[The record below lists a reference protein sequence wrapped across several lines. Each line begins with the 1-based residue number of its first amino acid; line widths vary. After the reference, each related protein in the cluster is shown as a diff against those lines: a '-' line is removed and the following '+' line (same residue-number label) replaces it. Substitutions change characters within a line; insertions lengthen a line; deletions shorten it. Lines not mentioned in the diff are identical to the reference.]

1 MRAPREA
8 EALPAAESLPPEGY
22 AVLIDA
28 HGAVSMVAPDAA
40 GERHA
45 RATLA
50 QLSSPGPLLIVDWPE
65 LPIRGVIEGF
75 YGAPWTHEQR
85 LELMGLSERLKLNTY
100 VYGPKDDPYHRIDW
114 RTPYPSAELARL
126 AELVAAAAAHG
137 VDFVY
142 ALHPAMSMR
151 FSDDAEHALLH
162 AKAAQL
168 HSIGIGTIALLFD
181 DVPAE
186 LTDDRDVEVFGT
198 GGRGL
203 GLAHGATCA
212 RFEREFMAPRGISRP
227 LLMVPTDYAGDDPSP
242 YRTALAEA
250 LPTTAR
256 VWWTGH
262 DVVVGTIDRDDIDR
276 AGAAFE
282 RELVLWDN
290 FPVNDFDR
298 TRAFLGPLHGRTT
311 HVADS
316 ALRGVTVNPMVE
328 FEPSAFGIASAA
340 DWAWDTPGYDESR
353 SADAALRFVGGA
365 DAEALAPLVAALS
378 SWPPSAPQFPGLSA
392 LLKAAL
398 RGEPHDGLAAL
409 LHGIAAAG
417 TVRRPG
423 LQPWIDAGSSMAS
436 AAAAALRLLHGSN
449 DAASVRA
456 LFDDAESH
464 FAGVARDSL
473 PAFVR
478 EVLRRHEP
486 AASPTG
492 AAIRVFSRPEPTAGE
507 LEVLAH
513 LHARGYRTSATDEPA
528 LVIVMPGSSEESAVA
543 AAATGT
549 PVLAWAHVA
558 ALGLSTEPER
568 ILTQTRIDIVE
579 PSHPLAAGLS
589 GAVDV
594 YRGPWFMNYAV
605 PGDDDAIVVARTTFE
620 QRPAIVHYPSRDAVA
635 FFFAKDAASR
645 WLVTPEGLRLFD
657 AAVDLLLGPS
667 ELPRGDEL
675 QSPLSNAPVNTD
687 IS

>member
-1 MRAPREA
+1 VAEALIPQPRVVRVPRESDV
-8 EALPAAESLPPEGY
+8 LPAAESLPSEGY
-22 AVLIDA
+22 AILIDA
-28 HGAVSMVAPDAA
+28 QGAVSIVAPDAA
-40 GERHA
+40 GRRHA
-45 RATLA
+45 QATLA
-50 QLSSPGPLLIVDWPE
+50 QLGASAPLFIVDWPE

-75 YGAPWTHEQR
+75 YGEPWTHGQR
-85 LELMGLSERLKLNTY
+85 LELMQLSERLKLNTY
-100 VYGPKDDPYHRIDW
+100 VYAPKDDPYHRMDW

-126 AELVAAAAAHG
+126 AELVVAASAHG

-186 LTDDRDVEVFGT
+186 LTDARDIELFGS

-203 GLAHGATCA
+203 GIAHGETCA
-212 RFEREFMAPRGISRP
+212 RFERELMAPRGFAQP

-242 YRTALAEA
+242 YRTALAET
-250 LPTTAR
+250 LPATAR

-298 TRAFLGPLHGRTT
+298 TRAFLGPLRGRTT
-311 HVADS
+311 HIADS
-316 ALRGVTVNPMVE
+316 ALRGITVNPMVE

-340 DWAWDTPGYDESR
+340 DWAWNTPAFDEQR
-353 SADAALRFVGGA
+353 SADAALRLVGGP
-365 DAEALAPLVAALS
+365 DASALAPLVAALS
-378 SWPPSAPQFPGLSA
+378 SWPPSAPQYPRLAA
-392 LLKAAL
+392 LLQAAL

-409 LHGIAAAG
+409 LDGMAAAG
-417 TVRRPG
+417 SVRRAG
-423 LQPWIDAGSSMAS
+423 LQPWIDAGSSMA
-436 AAAAALRLLHGSN
+436 AAASAALRLLGGSG
-449 DAASVRA
+449 DAATVRV
-456 LFDDAESH
+456 LFDQASTH

-473 PAFVR
+473 PGFVR

-486 AASPTG
+486 AASPAG
-492 AAIRVFSRPEPTAGE
+492 AVIRVVSRPDPTAGE
-507 LEVLAH
+507 GEMLAH
-513 LHARGYRTSATDEPA
+513 LHARGFRTSTSSSSFASSALSTTEEPA
-528 LVIVMPGSSEESAVA
+528 LVIVMPGSPEDSAIA
-543 AAATGT
+543 AAASGA
-549 PVLAWAHVA
+549 PVLAWAHLV
-558 ALGLSTEPER
+558 ALGLSTEREH
-568 ILTQTRIDIVE
+568 ILTQTRVDIVD

-594 YRGPWFMNYAV
+594 YRGPWFMTSAV
-605 PGDDDAIVVARTTFE
+605 PGDDAVVVARTTFE

-657 AAVDLLLGPS
+657 AAVDLLLG
-667 ELPRGDEL
+667 
-675 QSPLSNAPVNTD
+675 
-687 IS
+687 

>member
-1 MRAPREA
+1 VAEALIPQPRVVRAPRESD
-8 EALPAAESLPPEGY
+8 ALPAAESLPPEGY
-22 AVLIDA
+22 AILIDA
-28 HGAVSMVAPDAA
+28 QGAVSFVAPDAA
-40 GERHA
+40 GHRHA

-50 QLSSPGPLLIVDWPE
+50 QLGASARLFIVDWPQ

-75 YGAPWTHEQR
+75 YGEPWTHEQR
-85 LELMGLSERLKLNTY
+85 LQLMQLSEGLKLNTY
-100 VYGPKDDPYHRIDW
+100 VYAPKDDPYHRMDW
-114 RTPYPSAELARL
+114 RTPYPADELARL
-126 AELVAAAAAHG
+126 AHLVAAASAHG

-151 FSDDAEHALLH
+151 FSDDTEHALLH

-186 LTDDRDVEVFGT
+186 LTDARDVGMFGS

-203 GLAHGATCA
+203 GLAHGLTCA
-212 RFEREFMAPRGISRP
+212 RFEREFMVARGITQP
-227 LLMVPTDYAGDDPSP
+227 LLMVPMDYAGDDPSP
-242 YRTALAEA
+242 YRTALAET
-250 LPTTAR
+250 LPATAR

-311 HVADS
+311 HVGDS
-316 ALRGVTVNPMVE
+316 ALRGITVNPMVE

-340 DWAWDTPGYDESR
+340 DWAWNTPAFDEQR
-353 SADAALRFVGGA
+353 SAEAALRFVGSA
-365 DAEALAPLVAALS
+365 DAAALAPLVAALS
-378 SWPPSAPQFPGLSA
+378 SWPPSAPQYPRLAGL
-392 LLKAAL
+392 LQAAL

-409 LHGIAAAG
+409 LDGMAAAG
-417 TVRRPG
+417 SVRRAG
-423 LQPWIDAGSSMAS
+423 LQPWIDAGSSMAAAAS
-436 AAAAALRLLHGSN
+436 AALGLLHGSG
-449 DAASVRA
+449 DAATVRA
-456 LFDDAESH
+456 LFDEASTH

-473 PAFVR
+473 PGFVR
-478 EVLRRHEP
+478 EVLRRHERG
-486 AASPTG
+486 AAPTG
-492 AAIRVFSRPEPTAGE
+492 AVIRVVCQPEPTAGE
-507 LEVLAH
+507 VEMFDH
-513 LHARGYRTSATDEPA
+513 LHARGLRTTTAGAASGAASGADFSDAA
-528 LVIVMPGSSEESAVA
+528 LVIVMPGSPPDSAIVA
-543 AAATGT
+543 AASGA
-549 PVLAWAHVA
+549 PVLAWAHLA

-568 ILTQTRIDIVE
+568 ILTQTRVDIVE

-594 YRGPWFMNYAV
+594 YRGPWFMTSAV
-605 PGDDDAIVVARTTFE
+605 PSDDAVVVARTVFE
-620 QRPAIVHYPSRDAVA
+620 HRPAIVHYPSRRAVA

-657 AAVDLLLGPS
+657 AAVDLLL
-667 ELPRGDEL
+667 R
-675 QSPLSNAPVNTD
+675 
-687 IS
+687 